1 MSAFPGV
8 SSYQSSS
15 LGSKFV
21 VIGVVCCQEMRR
33 NALFHKVLPVLTKYF
48 NESDLRMILQE
59 FCDLDYNFKN
69 GKIDL
74 QVGLETI
81 LCRYCSIIEK

>member
-21 VIGVVCCQEMRR
+21 VIGVVYCQEMRR
-33 NALFHKVLPVLTKYF
+33 NALFHKVLPVLTKY
-48 NESDLRMILQE
+48 L
-59 FCDLDYNFKN
+59 YKN
-69 GKIDL
+69 SLI
-74 QVGLETI
+74 
-81 LCRYCSIIEK
+81 